1 MALATVKNPIATFL
15 RIEAFWGG
23 QLWWLQID

>member
-23 QLWWLQID
+23 QL